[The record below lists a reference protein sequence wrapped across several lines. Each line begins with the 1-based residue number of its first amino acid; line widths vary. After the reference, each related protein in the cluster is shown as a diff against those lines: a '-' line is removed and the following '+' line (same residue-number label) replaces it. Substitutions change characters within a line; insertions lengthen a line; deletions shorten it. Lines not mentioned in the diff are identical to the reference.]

1 MEDILVK
8 IGSLLLS
15 LSILI
20 TVHEFGHFLFA
31 RLFKT
36 RVNKFYLFF
45 DFLFPMQNV
54 LNFALFKFKKGDT
67 EYGLGW
73 FPLGGYVQID
83 GMVDESMD
91 TEKLNEEPKPWEFR
105 SKKAWQ
111 RLLIMAGGVIFNL
124 VAAVIIYTALLFA
137 WGESYLATQD
147 AKYGIAVGSLGE
159 EIGLQDG
166 DQILSVD
173 GNKVEVFSD
182 LTAEVIFREADYIEV
197 ERNGQEKKIEI
208 PEGFIGKLIK
218 DKRQNFIF
226 PRRPFEVEEIAEGR
240 PAEAMG
246 LQKGDKFIA
255 VAGESVSWYHDFK
268 KALLANKGKET
279 DFAVLRGTDT
289 LQMAATVGEDG
300 TLGFVLDPMDKYF
313 HISVK
318 EYSFFAAIPAGFVKT
333 YETIG
338 SYLAQLRLLFTS
350 SEVKVNESLGGFGT
364 IGSLFPGA
372 DTWSWLSFWSLT
384 AFLSIILAVANLLPI
399 PALDGGHI
407 MFIFYEMVSGRKPSI
422 KFLEY
427 AQVVGMII
435 LFGLMIYANGLDII
449 RAFK

>member
-8 IGSLLLS
+8 VGSLLLS

-54 LNFALFKFKKGDT
+54 LNFSLFKFKKGDT

-91 TEKLNEEPKPWEFR
+91 TEKLNEPAKPWEFR

-111 RLLIMAGGVIFNL
+111 RLLIMAGGVIFNIIM
-124 VAAVIIYTALLFA
+124 AVILYIAILFT
-137 WGESYLATQD
+137 WGESYLATKD
-147 AKYGIAVGSLGE
+147 ATYGIAAGE
-159 EIGLQDG
+159 LATEIGLQDG
-166 DQILSVD
+166 DKILNVD
-173 GNKVEVFSD
+173 GEEVEVFQQIPI
-182 LTAEVIFREADYIEV
+182 AIIEKEADYIEI
-197 ERNGQEKKIEI
+197 ERDGQTQKITI
-208 PEGFIGKLIK
+208 PDGFIGKLIK

-226 PRRPFEVEEIAEGR
+226 VRRPFVVDSIPEESPMREAGVKSKDKIIA
-240 PAEAMG
+240 
-246 LQKGDKFIA
+246 IN
-255 VAGESVSWYHDFK
+255 GERIEWYHELR
-268 KALLANKGKET
+268 KASIANAGKEIELT
-279 DFAVLRGTDT
+279 LLRGSDT
-289 LQMAATVGEDG
+289 VETKTAISEAG
-300 TLGFVLDPMDKYF
+300 TMGFFANTNDVYF
-313 HISVK
+313 NISIK
-318 EYSFFAAIPAGFVKT
+318 EYSFFSAIPRGFERT
-333 YETIG
+333 YETVG
-338 SYLAQLRLLFTS
+338 SYLSQLRLLFTS

-364 IGSLFPGA
+364 IGSLFPGK
-372 DTWSWLSFWSLT
+372 DNWTWIQFWSLT

-427 AQVVGMII
+427 AQVIGMII